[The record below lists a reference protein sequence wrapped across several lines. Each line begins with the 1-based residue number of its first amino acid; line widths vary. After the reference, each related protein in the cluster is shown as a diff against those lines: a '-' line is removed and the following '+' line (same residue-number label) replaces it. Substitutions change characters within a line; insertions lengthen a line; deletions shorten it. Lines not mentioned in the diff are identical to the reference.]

1 MARMREMST
10 GNLESLGLGKFFLI
24 LAIFN
29 TKNILC
35 SEPIKFAL
43 ILLVSTF
50 LWFVY
55 RSACQRPFASASTC
69 VLPHRFMG
77 ILCSLHKQ
85 LSSFPFQSKS
95 SDFMH
100 WLLPDDVIF
109 WLALNHSVKFFFSI
123 NLCLCQFVFF
133 IILCL
138 PFCFSHSISRI
149 NNHKLRGVMKSWH
162 FSLNTFHFFLFWFI
176 ESSMLF

>member
-50 LWFVY
+50 L
-55 RSACQRPFASASTC
+55 
-69 VLPHRFMG
+69 
-77 ILCSLHKQ
+77 
-85 LSSFPFQSKS
+85 
-95 SDFMH
+95 
-100 WLLPDDVIF
+100 
-109 WLALNHSVKFFFSI
+109 
-123 NLCLCQFVFF
+123 
-133 IILCL
+133 
-138 PFCFSHSISRI
+138 
-149 NNHKLRGVMKSWH
+149 
-162 FSLNTFHFFLFWFI
+162 
-176 ESSMLF
+176 